1 MRGAF
6 GHGGLLRECVKSLS
20 MKKKK
25 ILSMILEC
33 IQVLEPL
40 VWSEKTIFQG
50 AHVNSGQRAVLR
62 VQANPSGSQES
73 NLTVSRSQ
81 QLCILVL
88 ISVPGM
94 NGERPALLLQPFSAP
109 PLHLLSQAHMLCME
123 HWSRVSQCH

>member
-20 MKKKK
+20 V
-25 ILSMILEC
+25 ILEC

-73 NLTVSRSQ
+73 NLTVSKSQ

-88 ISVPGM
+88 ISVPGV

-109 PLHLLSQAHMLCME
+109 PLPLLSQAHMLCME

>member
-20 MKKKK
+20 V
-25 ILSMILEC
+25 ILEC

-40 VWSEKTIFQG
+40 AWSEKTIFQG

-73 NLTVSRSQ
+73 NLTVS
-81 QLCILVL
+81 
-88 ISVPGM
+88 
-94 NGERPALLLQPFSAP
+94 
-109 PLHLLSQAHMLCME
+109 
-123 HWSRVSQCH
+123 